1 MKKRVNFFKPLID
14 KKEINNVTSVL
25 RSGWLTNGSK
35 TIKFENEVKKF
46 IGCKYAIA
54 VNSCTNG
61 LYAVLHAHNFKRGD
75 EIITTPMTFISTIH
89 NLYHYGI
96 KIKLVDI
103 NLENLSFDNKILR
116 KAISKKT
123 KGILINHYGGMPNNI
138 NEVIRICKNKKLK
151 IIEDAATVFGA
162 KINNEMI
169 GSNKKTIS
177 VFSFYSNKIITT
189 GEGGVITTSNKK
201 IANKLRTLISC
212 GISKNPWQRTSTRGL
227 SWKYDVKNIGFKF
240 NFTDLQAA
248 IGLEQLKKLPK
259 IIKYRKI
266 LRREY
271 CKLLENLEKNGKIK
285 LFRNSKNYSFSEYI
299 FPIFI
304 YNNKRDDLVK
314 FLRQKKIDTTVHYI
328 PANKL
333 SFYKKKFS
341 KFKLHKTNQAFNSL
355 LSLPFHN
362 KLKKKD
368 LSFITS
374 QVIAFFKSS

>member
-1 MKKRVNFFKPLID
+1 MKKRVKFFQPIID
-14 KKEINNVTSVL
+14 KREINSITSVL
-25 RSGWLTNGSK
+25 RSGWLTNGIK
-35 TIKFENEVKKF
+35 TIKFENQIKKF
-46 IGCKYAIA
+46 IGSKYAIA

-61 LYAVLHAHNFKRGD
+61 LYAVLHAYNFKRGD

-89 NLYHYGI
+89 NLYHYGL

-103 NLENLSFDNKILR
+103 NLENLSFDNEILK

-123 KGILINHYGGMPNNI
+123 KGILVNHYGGIPNNI
-138 NEVIRICKNKKLK
+138 NEIIRVCKNKKLK

-162 KINNEMI
+162 KINNKMV
-169 GSNKKTIS
+169 GSSTKTVS

-201 IANKLRTLISC
+201 IANKLRALISC
-212 GISKNPWQRTSTRGL
+212 GISKNPWQRSSSSGL

-266 LRREY
+266 LRKEY
-271 CKLLENLEKNGKIK
+271 CKLLQSLEKTGKIK
-285 LFRNSKNYSFSEYI
+285 LFRNVKNVSFSEYI

-304 YNNKRDDLVK
+304 HNNKRDNLIK
-314 FLRQKKIDTTVHYI
+314 FLKQKKIDTTVHYI

-341 KFKLHKTNQAFNSL
+341 RFNLDKTNLAFKGL

-362 KLKKKD
+362 KLKKRD
-368 LSFITS
+368 LKFIAN
-374 QVIAFFKSS
+374 QLNAFFKK

>member
-1 MKKRVNFFKPLID
+1 MKKRVKFFQPIID
-14 KKEINNVTSVL
+14 KREINSITSVL
-25 RSGWLTNGSK
+25 RSGWLTNGIK
-35 TIKFENEVKKF
+35 TIKFENQIKKF
-46 IGCKYAIA
+46 IGSKYAIA

-61 LYAVLHAHNFKRGD
+61 LYAVLHAYNFKRGD

-89 NLYHYGI
+89 NLYHYGL

-103 NLENLSFDNKILR
+103 NLENLSFDNEILK

-123 KGILINHYGGMPNNI
+123 KGILVNHYGGIPNNI
-138 NEVIRICKNKKLK
+138 NEIIRVCKNKKLK

-162 KINNEMI
+162 KINNKMV
-169 GSNKKTIS
+169 GSSTKTVS

-212 GISKNPWQRTSTRGL
+212 GISKNPWQRSSSSGL

-266 LRREY
+266 LRKEY
-271 CKLLENLEKNGKIK
+271 CKLLQSLEKTGKIK
-285 LFRNSKNYSFSEYI
+285 LFRNVKNVSFSEYI

-304 YNNKRDDLVK
+304 HNNKRDNLIK
-314 FLRQKKIDTTVHYI
+314 FLKQKKIDTTVHYI

-341 KFKLHKTNQAFNSL
+341 RFNLDKTNLAFKGL

-362 KLKKKD
+362 KLKKRD
-368 LSFITS
+368 LKFIAN
-374 QVIAFFKSS
+374 QLNAFFKK

>member
-1 MKKRVNFFKPLID
+1 MKKRVKFFQPIID
-14 KKEINNVTSVL
+14 KREINSITSVL
-25 RSGWLTNGSK
+25 RSGWLTNGIK
-35 TIKFENEVKKF
+35 TIKFENQIKKF
-46 IGCKYAIA
+46 IGSKYAIA

-61 LYAVLHAHNFKRGD
+61 LYAVLHAYNFKRGD

-89 NLYHYGI
+89 NLYHYGL

-103 NLENLSFDNKILR
+103 NLENLSFDNEILK

-123 KGILINHYGGMPNNI
+123 KGILVNHYGGIPNNI
-138 NEVIRICKNKKLK
+138 NEIIRVCKNKKLK

-162 KINNEMI
+162 KINNKMV
-169 GSNKKTIS
+169 GSNTKTVS

-201 IANKLRTLISC
+201 IANKLRALISC
-212 GISKNPWQRTSTRGL
+212 GISKNPWQRSSSSGL

-266 LRREY
+266 LRKEY
-271 CKLLENLEKNGKIK
+271 CKLLHSLEKTGKIK
-285 LFRNSKNYSFSEYI
+285 LFRNLKNVSFSEYI

-304 YNNKRDDLVK
+304 HSNKRDNLVK
-314 FLRQKKIDTTVHYI
+314 FLKQKKIDTTVHYI

-341 KFKLHKTNQAFNSL
+341 RFNLDKTNLAFKGL

-362 KLKKKD
+362 KLKKRD
-368 LSFITS
+368 LKFIAN
-374 QVIAFFKSS
+374 QLNAFFKK

>member
-1 MKKRVNFFKPLID
+1 MKKRVKFFQPIID
-14 KKEINNVTSVL
+14 KREINSITSVL
-25 RSGWLTNGSK
+25 RSGWLTNGIK
-35 TIKFENEVKKF
+35 TIKFENQIKKF
-46 IGCKYAIA
+46 IGSKYAIA

-61 LYAVLHAHNFKRGD
+61 LYAVLHAYNFKRGD

-89 NLYHYGI
+89 NLYHYGL

-103 NLENLSFDNKILR
+103 NLENLSFDNEILK

-123 KGILINHYGGMPNNI
+123 KGILVNHYGGIPNNI
-138 NEVIRICKNKKLK
+138 NEIIRVCKNKKLK

-162 KINNEMI
+162 KINNKMV
-169 GSNKKTIS
+169 GSNTKTVS

-201 IANKLRTLISC
+201 IANKLRALISC
-212 GISKNPWQRTSTRGL
+212 GISKNPWQRSSSSGL

-266 LRREY
+266 LRKEY
-271 CKLLENLEKNGKIK
+271 CKLLQSLEKTGKIK
-285 LFRNSKNYSFSEYI
+285 LFRNVKNVSFSEYI

-304 YNNKRDDLVK
+304 HNNKRDNLIK
-314 FLRQKKIDTTVHYI
+314 FLKQKKIDTTVHYI

-341 KFKLHKTNQAFNSL
+341 RFNLDKTNLAFKGL

-362 KLKKKD
+362 KLKKRD
-368 LSFITS
+368 LKFIAN
-374 QVIAFFKSS
+374 QLNAFFKK